1 MTTHQIWI
9 NQLSDYLDGE
19 LAPGARVAVEAH
31 VGECTACARVLDELR
46 RVVRR
51 AAALDDQRPATD
63 LWPGIA
69 ERIGAS
75 VPPRLPADTPGVRP
89 LFRRRVTMTV
99 PQLIAAGLATLL
111 VAAGG
116 IWYGRAQRVENAGVT
131 VPPIVAT
138 TAAVS
143 TRYDEAVKDLAG
155 ILESERHRLD
165 PKTVQAIEESL
176 AVIDRAIQQA
186 RQALRT
192 DPESEYLRRHLEQ
205 TTQQKLT
212 LLRRVTSLASAS

>member
-9 NQLSDYLDGE
+9 DQLSDYLDGE
-19 LAPGARVAVEAH
+19 LAPDARAAVEAH
-31 VGECTACARVLDELR
+31 VAQCTECARTLGELR

-51 AAALDDQRPATD
+51 ATALDDQRPATD

-75 VPPRLPADTPGVRP
+75 VPPPLPADTPGVRP
-89 LFRRRVTMTV
+89 LFRRRVTLTV
-99 PQLIAAGLATLL
+99 PQLMAAGLAALL
-111 VAAGG
+111 VAGGG
-116 IWYGRAQRVENAGVT
+116 IFYGRADPTRDTEVT
-131 VPPIVAT
+131 VPPVVV
-138 TAAVS
+138 TAAMS
-143 TRYDEAVKDLAG
+143 TKYDSAVADLARV
-155 ILESERHRLD
+155 LEAERQRLD
-165 PKTVQAIEESL
+165 PKTVQAIEQSL
-176 AVIDRAIQQA
+176 AVIDRAIAQA
-186 RQALRT
+186 RQALRA